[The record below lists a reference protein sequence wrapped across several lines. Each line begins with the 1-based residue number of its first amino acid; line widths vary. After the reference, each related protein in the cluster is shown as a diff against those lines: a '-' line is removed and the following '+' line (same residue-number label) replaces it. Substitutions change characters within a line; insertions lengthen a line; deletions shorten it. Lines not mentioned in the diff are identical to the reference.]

1 MTRRGNREGTIHQ
14 RPNGSW
20 RVELRWVDRAGR
32 EQRTTRTTKT
42 RADAARALKEL
53 RALAESG
60 GSAGERMITVDAY
73 WQRWRVGP
81 LRAGDRKPGTV
92 ELYTGVMRT
101 HVLPAVGNMRLSRL
115 TAGDVEAMLAGMVR
129 VRDSKHGRVGEPVS
143 GQVRRTAFTVLSLML
158 TTAVRDGVVPRNV
171 CQDLDRPKI
180 DTPEADYLTPGQLGE
195 VLAALSGHRLEPL
208 IVLLSCTGMRIGE
221 ALAVRW
227 DDLDLPE
234 RRLRITGT
242 VGVVGGTVQRTPPKS
257 LRGRRSPPLSP
268 DVVDLLLAWRKVQ
281 LTERMRA
288 GTSWEGTAAGYVFTT
303 ETGRLLDQ
311 RNASRA
317 YARALKRAGLGTVP
331 ARFHIIRHSV
341 ASMMLVDG
349 AVSVRTASE
358 VLGHATTSITAD
370 IYGHVAEQ
378 AKTHALEVVAGAL
391 RTTASGTA

>member
-1 MTRRGNREGTIHQ
+1 M
-14 RPNGSW
+14 
-20 RVELRWVDRAGR
+20 
-32 EQRTTRTTKT
+32 
-42 RADAARALKEL
+42 
-53 RALAESG
+53 
-60 GSAGERMITVDAY
+60 
-73 WQRWRVGP
+73 
-81 LRAGDRKPGTV
+81 
-92 ELYTGVMRT
+92 
-101 HVLPAVGNMRLSRL
+101 
-115 TAGDVEAMLAGMVR
+115 
-129 VRDSKHGRVGEPVS
+129 
-143 GQVRRTAFTVLSLML
+143 
-158 TTAVRDGVVPRNV
+158 
-171 CQDLDRPKI
+171 
-180 DTPEADYLTPGQLGE
+180 
-195 VLAALSGHRLEPL
+195 
-208 IVLLSCTGMRIGE
+208 
-221 ALAVRW
+221 
-227 DDLDLPE
+227 
-234 RRLRITGT
+234 
-242 VGVVGGTVQRTPPKS
+242 
-257 LRGRRSPPLSP
+257 SP

-391 RTTASGTA
+391 RTTASGTAGHRCGACGTAPNCHQNCHPARQRPCHHHGDRASDLRVCSPGWTRTNNPSG